1 MRKMMMFALMLAAS
15 PVAFAQDAVKEVLKA
30 KTYAD
35 AQALVKS
42 NLASMSDADKAKAYN
57 KLVDLSFEKISKE
70 QSVITANQMAEQFK
84 QGKVQPYD
92 TLGFYNALADALTNA
107 VECEKYD
114 QMPNEKGKVKPKFH
128 SANQNRLYNLRVY
141 LVNAGQE
148 AAQKNNSA
156 GVLKYWG
163 LYSTTADTPLFADV
177 ANKQPDQYVSQVAGF
192 AARYAIQDKDFAAA
206 DKYID
211 VSLKHAAANSDD
223 YKDALSLKFYVAQQ
237 QLKTKEDS
245 LAYINKLKEFYA
257 KDTSNDMIMGTLASM
272 YGNMNMKDELKSL
285 VNSRLAADP
294 NSAMAWILKGQ
305 AEMNANQWDEA
316 IASFKKVLPIDAKNV
331 VVLTYLGFCI
341 NSKAAAINGD
351 VPAQKALYKESMGYL
366 EQAKELDPNREKA
379 NWSYP
384 LYQCYYVNYG
394 AADQRTKDLES
405 LLNK

>member
-141 LVNAGQE
+141 LVNAGHE

-294 NSAMAWILKGQ
+294 NSAMAWTLKGQ

>member
-223 YKDALSLKFYVAQQ
+223 YKDARSLKF
-237 QLKTKEDS
+237 
-245 LAYINKLKEFYA
+245 
-257 KDTSNDMIMGTLASM
+257 
-272 YGNMNMKDELKSL
+272 
-285 VNSRLAADP
+285 
-294 NSAMAWILKGQ
+294 
-305 AEMNANQWDEA
+305 
-316 IASFKKVLPIDAKNV
+316 
-331 VVLTYLGFCI
+331 
-341 NSKAAAINGD
+341 
-351 VPAQKALYKESMGYL
+351 
-366 EQAKELDPNREKA
+366 
-379 NWSYP
+379 
-384 LYQCYYVNYG
+384 
-394 AADQRTKDLES
+394 
-405 LLNK
+405 

>member
-294 NSAMAWILKGQ
+294 NSAMAWTLKGQ
-305 AEMNANQWDEA
+305 AEMNVNQWDEA

>member
-257 KDTSNDMIMGTLASM
+257 KDTSNDEVMRLLAGM
-272 YGNMNMKDELKSL
+272 YTSLNMKDDMKKLID
-285 VNSRLAADP
+285 SRLAADP
-294 NSAMAWILKGQ
+294 NSTMAWTLKGQ
-305 AEMNANQWDEA
+305 AEMNASQWDDA
-316 IASFKKVLPIDAKNV
+316 IASFKKAIALDDKNV

-341 NSKAAAINGD
+341 NSKATSINND
-351 VPAQKALYKESMGYL
+351 VPAQKALFKESLGYL
-366 EQAKELDPNREKA
+366 EKAKELDPNREKA

-384 LYQCYYVNYG
+384 LYQCYYVTYG
-394 AADQRTKDLES
+394 AADQRTKDMEA
-405 LLNK
+405 LNKY

>member
-257 KDTSNDMIMGTLASM
+257 KDTSNDMIMVTLANM

-294 NSAMAWILKGQ
+294 NSAMAWTLKGQ

-316 IASFKKVLPIDAKNV
+316 IASFKKAIALDDKNV

>member
-163 LYSTTADTPLFADV
+163 LYSTTADTPLFVDV

-257 KDTSNDMIMGTLASM
+257 KDTSNDMIMGTLANM

-294 NSAMAWILKGQ
+294 NSAMAWTLKGQ

-316 IASFKKVLPIDAKNV
+316 IASFKKAIALDDKNV

>member
-148 AAQKNNSA
+148 AAQKDNSA

-257 KDTSNDMIMGTLASM
+257 KDTSNDMIMGTLANM

-294 NSAMAWILKGQ
+294 NSAMAWTLKGQ

-316 IASFKKVLPIDAKNV
+316 IASFKKAIALDDKNV

>member
-156 GVLKYWG
+156 GVLKCWG

-257 KDTSNDMIMGTLASM
+257 KDTSNDMIMGTLANM

-294 NSAMAWILKGQ
+294 NSAMAWTLKGQ

-316 IASFKKVLPIDAKNV
+316 IASFKKAIALDDKNV

>member
-35 AQALVKS
+35 AQALVK
-42 NLASMSDADKAKAYN
+42 SDADKAKAYN

-294 NSAMAWILKGQ
+294 NSAMAWTLKGQ

-331 VVLTYLGFCI
+331 VVLT
-341 NSKAAAINGD
+341 

>member
-257 KDTSNDMIMGTLASM
+257 KDTSNDMIMGTLANM

-294 NSAMAWILKGQ
+294 NSAMAWTLKGQ

-316 IASFKKVLPIDAKNV
+316 IASFKKAIALDDKNV

>member
-294 NSAMAWILKGQ
+294 NSAMAWTLKGQ

-316 IASFKKVLPIDAKNV
+316 IASFKKAIALDDKNV

>member
-114 QMPNEKGKVKPKFH
+114 QMPIEKGKVKPKFH

-294 NSAMAWILKGQ
+294 NSAMAWTLKGQ

>member
-42 NLASMSDADKAKAYN
+42 NLASMSDDDKAKAYN

-294 NSAMAWILKGQ
+294 NSAMAWTLKGQ

>member
-57 KLVDLSFEKISKE
+57 KLVDLSFEKRSKE

-294 NSAMAWILKGQ
+294 NSAMAWTLKGQ